1 MNKFLILIIYLT
13 SSICFADETNKLTIE
28 ILERNMILCDTQFA
42 RGADEN
48 RYKQCIKNVFDAY
61 DSYIKEKRVESSFAN
76 QIAWKDIQL
85 NEIKQNSVCQEYA
98 KGTTTNIML
107 LRNLYFCQHI
117 MYLNLAKKAT
127 L

>member
-1 MNKFLILIIYLT
+1 MNKFLILIFYLT

-42 RGADEN
+42 RSADEN

-98 KGTTTNIML
+98 KGTTTNTTL